1 MSGPKRAK
9 PKYHGGILSA
19 YSEAA
24 QVLLLSMF
32 KKSLIEGIN
41 TKKPNII
48 KRTDNVISDQPVNF
62 LIFNKKDFMS
72 SLALLELI
80 T

>member
-1 MSGPKRAK
+1 MSGPKRTK

-19 YSEAA
+19 YSDAA

-41 TKKPNII
+41 TRKPNII
-48 KRTDNVISDQPVNF
+48 KRTDNVTSDQPVNF
-62 LIFNKKDFMS
+62 LIFNKKKFHV
-72 SLALLELI
+72 I
-80 T
+80 N

>member
-72 SLALLELI
+72 SLALLDL
-80 T
+80 